1 MIKTELDDV
10 HMVGIY
16 GIGKTTV
23 AMTFHNDISSRFDD
37 KSFLRGVGEKYKG
50 GLLELQKKL
59 LEDIL
64 KWRNQCDKGK
74 ILHYKKKWQ

>member
-1 MIKTELDDV
+1 
-10 HMVGIY
+10 MVGIY

-64 KWRNQCDKGK
+64 K
-74 ILHYKKKWQ
+74 